1 MSKVLYGG
9 LFAAV
14 FLALALAPSC
24 KGGKK
29 RTADEEVFW
38 GEEAEAACGCTAE
51 SCGCGEGCGCEACG
65 CTVCG
70 PETEPACGCTPEA
83 CACGE
88 GCGCGGACGCGEACG
103 AEAEPEAAK
112 TPCGCEAGCGAE
124 PCAACGGCGCE
135 GGEACGCGG
144 DEACGCGGCGC
155 GDVEMIS
162 DADARHAMRL
172 YRRYLIWGKANA
184 TRRFKSKPHK
194 LMITNYVNKIGQD
207 SWKKGSGGY
216 PAGSSVAKE
225 GWKDDQR
232 AMVFFMEKR
241 AAGFDADNGDWWYA
255 TVDGK
260 GKILNAGKVQSC
272 IDCHANASNDYVFG
286 TPK

>member
-1 MSKVLYGG
+1 MSKVFYGG

-14 FLALALAPSC
+14 VMALALAPGC

-29 RTADEEVFW
+29 KADEDVTW
-38 GEEAEAACGCTAE
+38 EAGCGCTA
-51 SCGCGEGCGCEACG
+51 
-65 CTVCG
+65 
-70 PETEPACGCTPEA
+70 EA

-88 GCGCGGACGCGEACG
+88 EACGCAGSCGCGEACG
-103 AEAEPEAAK
+103 AEAEAEPACGCTAEACACGEGCGCDAGCGCGETCGAEAEEPEAAK
-112 TPCGCEAGCGAE
+112 TACGCEAGCGAE
-124 PCAACGGCGCE
+124 PCAACGGCGCK

-144 DEACGCGGCGC
+144 EEACGCGGCGC
-155 GDVEMIS
+155 GDAAMIS

-184 TRRFKSKPHK
+184 KRFKSKPHK

-255 TVDGK
+255 TIDGK
-260 GKILNAGKVQSC
+260 GKIVNAGKVQSC
-272 IDCHANASNDYVFG
+272 IDCHVNASNDYVFG
-286 TPK
+286 NPK

>member
-1 MSKVLYGG
+1 MSKVLCGG

-14 FLALALAPSC
+14 FLALALTPSC

-51 SCGCGEGCGCEACG
+51 SCGCGEACGCEACG

-70 PETEPACGCTPEA
+70 PEAE
-83 CACGE
+83 
-88 GCGCGGACGCGEACG
+88 
-103 AEAEPEAAK
+103 AEAEPEAEPEAK
-112 TPCGCEAGCGAE
+112 PEPEPEAAEAACACTAE

-135 GGEACGCGG
+135 GGEGCACGGTDG
-144 DEACGCGGCGC
+144 CGCGGCGC
-155 GDVEMIS
+155 GDAAAIS

-184 TRRFKSKPHK
+184 KRFKSKPHK
-194 LMITNYVNKIGQD
+194 LMVTNYVNKIGQD
-207 SWKKGSGGY
+207 AWKKGSGGY
-216 PAGSSVAKE
+216 PAGSSIAKE

-241 AAGFDADNGDWWYA
+241 AAGYDSGNGDWWYA

-272 IDCHANASNDYVFG
+272 IECHANADNDYVFG